1 MRYDQIDG
9 AFPMPAWMKLEFCYS
24 RSPSGLP
31 SEDIFVHQK
40 QLGNFKEG
48 ENVSFGVWPPGL
60 RLLISIFF
68 VGPQIFGHVHAAILF
83 NNHFIIYLHISSYII
98 IYLIEHN

>member
-1 MRYDQIDG
+1 VRYDQIDG

-60 RLLISIFF
+60 RL
-68 VGPQIFGHVHAAILF
+68 
-83 NNHFIIYLHISSYII
+83 
-98 IYLIEHN
+98 